1 MQLSNYGPQLSPRQ
15 LKALTALAQGS
26 TVTDAAKLAGVHRST
41 VHNWCTDIA
50 GFTAALRHSRIQ
62 TVQAIEDGLQSMA
75 TLALDTIRHLLESE
89 KTPPSIRLKA
99 AQSILAAVRDLTIP
113 PRMSELDQI
122 ENQMRTAL
130 EDSAMAE
137 ALTGRETAP
146 EPAPEPDAQ
155 AAIAAAVRHNSTLS
169 APPLAYKSVLP
180 PMQRLS
186 PRFNLASP
194 GEEAA

>member
-1 MQLSNYGPQLSPRQ
+1 MQLSNFGPQLSQ
-15 LKALTALAQGS
+15 QQLTALEALVKGA

-41 VHNWCTDIA
+41 VHNWCTDLA

-99 AQSILAAVRDLTIP
+99 AQSILAAVKDLSLP
-113 PRMSELDQI
+113 PRMSECDQI

-146 EPAPEPDAQ
+146 EPAAQ
-155 AAIAAAVRHNSTLS
+155 EAIAAAVRHNSTLS
-169 APPLAYKSVLP
+169 APPPVYKSVLP
-180 PMQRLS
+180 PLQRLS